1 MSERGS
7 DRETGERPSGE
18 GREGRP
24 DETRRF
30 SNAPGRRYSSRD
42 DSNGRGG
49 RETIRSA
56 KGHER
61 GAGRDPP
68 RVSRRVAVG
77 SSREPREGARDASA
91 HHAGVFER
99 RELGA
104 ELGEDARVDHGR
116 ARAEVVLP
124 LGRLLHCEGGWRV
137 GRGTSGR
144 RSGGFG
150 AGDGERARRVA
161 CEAGRRTRGP
171 GATGVESA
179 VRAGV
184 SDERAR
190 RLTNWFDDDFFWRQR
205 NVPATERCL
214 TSGCERLATRWIGR
228 RFPGKRRGENR
239 RWSDDARARATQAR
253 AVAPIDRRGP
263 RVDRERRREPPG
275 AIRDR
280 TRDRTRRPSRDRRAR
295 STPRRRRSERR
306 GADDLAYCRTYR
318 SVRNRSRPLTGRDF

>member
-214 TSGCERLATRWIGR
+214 TSGCERLAISRLVGDSQEKGEGKIEDGATTRG
-228 RFPGKRRGENR
+228 
-239 RWSDDARARATQAR
+239 RAR
-253 AVAPIDRRGP
+253 P
-263 RVDRERRREPPG
+263 
-275 AIRDR
+275 
-280 TRDRTRRPSRDRRAR
+280 RRAR
-295 STPRRRRSERR
+295 SRRSIAAGRESIANAGGNLRARSATGPAIERGVPR
-306 GADDLAYCRTYR
+306 GIDAREARRVDDDPNAEARMTWHTVGPTDPYGTVHDR
-318 SVRNRSRPLTGRDF
+318 